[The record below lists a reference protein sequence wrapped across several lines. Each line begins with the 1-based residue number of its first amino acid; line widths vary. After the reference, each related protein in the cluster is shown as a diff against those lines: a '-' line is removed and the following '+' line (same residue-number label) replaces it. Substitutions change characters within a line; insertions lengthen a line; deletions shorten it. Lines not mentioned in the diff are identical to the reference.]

1 MDRQRMNLV
10 LAASWAAQFPK
21 TADHADIDLSPII
34 GVSPELFETQ
44 QGSDD
49 FPDSAPMPD
58 VPETIGEGSWVGKVA
73 MCDIIDVKKQRR
85 TGQQIEVKVLETR
98 SYQGE
103 VQSARVHAVLPNGHD
118 KYIWVQAQYLHPKKT
133 ESKD

>member
-49 FPDSAPMPD
+49 FPDPD
-58 VPETIGEGSWVGKVA
+58 QSGGEFLCI
-73 MCDIIDVKKQRR
+73 CDDQC
-85 TGQQIEVKVLETR
+85 ER
-98 SYQGE
+98 S
-103 VQSARVHAVLPNGHD
+103 RL
-118 KYIWVQAQYLHPKKT
+118 
-133 ESKD
+133 